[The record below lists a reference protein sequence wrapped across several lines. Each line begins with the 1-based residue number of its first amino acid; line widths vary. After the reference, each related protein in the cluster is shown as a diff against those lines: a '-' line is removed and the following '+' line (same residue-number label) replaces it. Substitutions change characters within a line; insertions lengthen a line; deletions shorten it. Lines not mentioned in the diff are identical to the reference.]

1 VSDRLIGLE
10 ELTLARAFVAIG
22 GLIVLVLFAALLGP
36 LFVDWTNY
44 RDDFEREA
52 SRIIGQPVDVR
63 GTADARLLP
72 FPSVTFNDVV
82 VGAPGEA
89 EGDGEPQARIA
100 RFSMDVELAPFL
112 SGVIQIF
119 DMRIEEPV
127 IRVELGEGGALDWA
141 MRQDADLAAS
151 GIVLENVAIS
161 DAEIVVDDRQNGRVH
176 RIEDMD
182 AVLSAEALTGPWRMQ
197 GTAGINGER
206 GAFLFTT
213 GELQP
218 DRTIRLRSRFL
229 PDRHPLSLELEG
241 ALSVIDL
248 KPSYAGTFTVQALD
262 LAESASSGTAAAA
275 TRTVALRGT
284 GLFEANNER
293 LRISEYRLEVG
304 APEDPY
310 VLTGEATLDTGS
322 DPEFLLIAEG
332 QQIDVDR
339 LETLAEAPPAAEPSE
354 TEPEAIAPLSLAA
367 RLETV
372 RRVAEAIPIP
382 DLPGRVSLRLP
393 AIIAGETTLRDVS
406 LDARP
411 DGEDWLIDQFAAA
424 LPGRTQMELSG
435 ALGLGE
441 QFGFTG
447 DLLLASNQPSGFAAW
462 LTADVDPAIRALPTA
477 GFSADVALS
486 AGLQRFEN
494 LEMAVGPATLT
505 GRFERRVADGRRQ
518 LSIDMA
524 GDEIDIDAVRALVEL
539 FSETGSGDQ
548 IARHEIDARLSA
560 DRLVVGG
567 VGLQGFET
575 ALTLQNGLLDMQR
588 LSVADVAGARVTGQG
603 TVAALPDVPSGA
615 AAFTIEAADTGPL
628 FELADRLTGPVI
640 DLAPLVARSSDFAD
654 TGLRLEVQLGSARE
668 SEDAGDEGFDL
679 TVTGTSGGSDV
690 SVELASDAAI
700 DAIWTAPI
708 EAQLSLTNPEAT
720 SLLAQLGLPVLPIA
734 TGEAAGFDARFDGR
748 FGEPSELALSF
759 GARDTRLSL
768 DGSATLSGSGIEEGT
783 LEFAASSADFEPW
796 LLMNGVTLPGFG
808 AGLPIEL
815 SASLEVEPEA
825 IAIASLS
832 GRLDDNDIGG
842 ELTISRAA
850 VPDITGRLSSDRIDL
865 EWLAEAVFGRDLT
878 ASDGVG
884 WAAAEFPADA
894 ASAFS
899 ADIALTAND
908 AFLGFREAARGFGA
922 QVRFGQGELR
932 VTDVEAEWL
941 GGDLRGNLTLG
952 NLAGTGVAALQM
964 QLQGADLPRVL
975 AAPASA
981 APATG
986 ELDLVASLEMSGKSA
1001 EALIRSATGS
1011 GVLEARGLSIAAL
1024 DEDAFPEI
1032 LQAADV
1038 EGFAIAAD
1046 TVADAARQALGD
1058 GRFTADQVTTPFSV
1072 AGGIARFAN
1081 VLAENADASLTGDG
1095 SFDLAEAV
1103 LDARFRLA
1111 FDAGDETL
1119 TGATPGLLFDLG
1131 GSFRRGEDGGVA
1143 VMTDATELTNY
1154 LSLRAFERERKRVE
1168 TVQAAVLEK
1177 QRLRREISFIRA
1189 QIREREAERL
1199 AAEAAA
1205 YEVERL
1211 AREAERAAAEAR
1223 RRQNE
1228 ARAIAEEQARR
1239 EEALRAEERREAE
1252 EAIGLDQTPN
1262 PDPTT
1267 APLGRPD
1274 IPVPTVPVPDG
1285 QAVQRGGVLPPPAD
1299 SAPPLP
1305 SPLEQP
1311 ASPDTLP
1318 ANPPTLDFGTL
1329 PGVET
1334 FQ

>member
-1 VSDRLIGLE
+1 M
-10 ELTLARAFVAIG
+10 
-22 GLIVLVLFAALLGP
+22 LFAALLGP

-82 VGAPGEA
+82 VGAPGEG
-89 EGDGEPQARIA
+89 EGAREPRARIA

-127 IRVELGEGGALDWA
+127 IHVELGEGGALDWA
-141 MRQDADLAAS
+141 MRQEAGLAAS

-161 DAEIVVDDRQNGRVH
+161 DAEVVVDDRQNGRVH

-182 AVLSAEALTGPWRMQ
+182 AVLSADALTGPWRMQ

-241 ALSVIDL
+241 ALSVTDL
-248 KPSYAGTFTVQALD
+248 RPSYAGTFTVQALD
-262 LAESASSGTAAAA
+262 LVEPPASDTGAAA

-293 LRISEYRLEVG
+293 LRVSEYRLEVG

-322 DPEFLLIAEG
+322 NPEFLLIAEG

-339 LETLAEAPPAAEPSE
+339 LETLGETPVE
-354 TEPEAIAPLSLAA
+354 TEPTATATAPLSLAA
-367 RLETV
+367 RLDTF
-372 RRVAEAIPIP
+372 RRIAEALPIP

-393 AIIAGETTLRDVS
+393 AIIAGETTLREVS

-411 DGEDWLIDQFAAA
+411 DGERWLIDQFAAA

-505 GRFERRVADGRRQ
+505 GRFERRVANERRQ
-518 LSIDMA
+518 LSVDMA
-524 GDEIDIDAVRALVEL
+524 GDRIDTDAVRALIEL
-539 FSETGSGDQ
+539 FSDTGSGDQ

-560 DRLVVGG
+560 ETLVAGG
-567 VGLQGFET
+567 VELHGFET
-575 ALTLQNGLLDMQR
+575 ALTLQNGLLDIQR
-588 LSVADVAGARVTGQG
+588 LAIADVAGASVTGEG

-615 AAFTIEAADTGPL
+615 AAFTIEAADTRGL
-628 FELADRLTGPVI
+628 LELADRMTGPSL
-640 DLAPLVARSSDFAD
+640 DLVPLVSRSSDF
-654 TGLRLEVQLGSARE
+654 TGTRLRVETQLGSARE
-668 SEDAGDEGFDL
+668 QEDAGEQGID
-679 TVTGTSGGSDV
+679 VSITGMSGGSEV
-690 SVELASDAAI
+690 NLRLASDAPVN
-700 DAIWTAPI
+700 AIWTAPV

-720 SLLAQLGLPVLPIA
+720 SLLAQLGLPVLPIE
-734 TGEAAGFDARFDGR
+734 TGEAAGFDARFDGL
-748 FGEPSELALSF
+748 FGQPSDLELTL
-759 GARDTRLSL
+759 GARETRMSLS
-768 DGSATLSGSGIEEGT
+768 GSATLTGSGIQDGV
-783 LEFAASSADFEPW
+783 LEFAANSTDLEPW
-796 LLMNGVTLPGFG
+796 LLMNGITLPGFG
-808 AGLPIEL
+808 SGLPIDL
-815 SASLEVEPEA
+815 SATLVVDREA
-825 IAIASLS
+825 VSIMPLA
-832 GRLDDNDIGG
+832 GRVGDNNVGG
-842 ELTISRAA
+842 ELTVSRTP
-850 VPDITGRLSSDRIDL
+850 VPEIAGRLSADRLEL
-865 EWLAEAVFGRDLT
+865 EWLAEAVFGQDLT
-878 ASDGVG
+878 GADGVR
-884 WAAAEFPADA
+884 WAAGEFPADTG
-894 ASAFS
+894 SAFS
-899 ADIALTAND
+899 ADVALSAND
-908 AFLGFREAARGFGA
+908 AFLGFREAARGFAA
-922 QVRFGQGELR
+922 QVRFGQSELR
-932 VTDVEAEWL
+932 MTGVNADWL
-941 GGDLRGNLTLG
+941 GGRLSGNMTLG
-952 NLAGTGVAALQM
+952 NLAGTGVATLQM
-964 QLQGADLPRVL
+964 QLDGADLPRVL
-975 AAPASA
+975 AAPARA

-986 ELDLVASLEMSGKSA
+986 QADLAVSLEMSGKSA

-1024 DEDAFPEI
+1024 DENAFTEI
-1032 LQAADV
+1032 LRAADV

-1046 TVADAARQALGD
+1046 TVGAAAQAALGD
-1058 GRFTADQVTTPFSV
+1058 GRFSVDTVTTPFSV
-1072 AGGIARFAN
+1072 AGGVARFSN
-1081 VLAENADASLTGDG
+1081 VLAENADGSLASDA
-1095 SFDLAEAV
+1095 SFDLAEAL
-1103 LDARFRLA
+1103 LDARFRLV
-1111 FDAGDETL
+1111 FEAGDETL
-1119 TGATPGLLFDLG
+1119 TGATPGLLFDVS
-1131 GSFRRGEDGGVA
+1131 GSFRRGEDGGATVI
-1143 VMTDATELTNY
+1143 TDATELTNY

-1177 QRLRREISFIRA
+1177 QRLRREIGFIRA
-1189 QIREREAERL
+1189 KVREREAERL
-1199 AAEAAA
+1199 EDEAAA
-1205 YEVERL
+1205 YEAERL

-1223 RRQNE
+1223 RREDE
-1228 ARAIAEEQARR
+1228 ARAIAEEEARR
-1239 EEALRAEERREAE
+1239 QEALRAGERRAAE
-1252 EAIGLDQTPN
+1252 EAVETEPEAGLD
-1262 PDPTT
+1262 DEGG
-1267 APLGRPD
+1267 ARPD
-1274 IPVPTVPVPDG
+1274 AETPAPGVTVPDG
-1285 QAVQRGGVLPPPAD
+1285 QAVERGEVLPPP
-1299 SAPPLP
+1299 S
-1305 SPLEQP
+1305 
-1311 ASPDTLP
+1311 ASPPPSSLGQPVSPDNEPT
-1318 ANPPTLDFGTL
+1318 NPPAIDFGTL